1 MEIKY
6 KLDTEEGKL
15 LFWVDGITG
24 GPVIYAD
31 TVEEGEA
38 KVRELMEV
46 GNDIIMKITFV
57 SEIDKMMLDMAYEM
71 IETLSTA
78 PDSQIDASITARLK
92 DLIGKPLEEVKTEI
106 RHIVDDC
113 VFGGLTSGFSLIA
126 IRGLYNILGGDDED
140 FRNDKINPWR
150 KERYG
155 K

>member
-1 MEIKY
+1 
-6 KLDTEEGKL
+6 
-15 LFWVDGITG
+15 
-24 GPVIYAD
+24 
-31 TVEEGEA
+31 
-38 KVRELMEV
+38 
-46 GNDIIMKITFV
+46 
-57 SEIDKMMLDMAYEM
+57 MLDMAYEM

-113 VFGGLTSGFSLIA
+113 VFGGLTSGFALIA

-140 FRNDKINPWR
+140 FKNDEINPWR
-150 KERYG
+150 KEIYG